1 MTTISSISSSS
12 SALSTTVSKQCS
24 QLSDST
30 KAQLEALGIT
40 VTDGMTEAEAKQ
52 KIAEV
57 QAQRQA
63 QNQPQNQGGQSSSQS
78 EILSDAK
85 SLAAQVGVSVSSD
98 ADVSEIL
105 DDIGAKLESMIQ
117 EAQGDQNKL
126 SQISSYFSQL
136 QSLDEQNDSIQS
148 SQNNLYAAMNMV
160 STSNKIALGL

>member
-40 VTDGMTEAEAKQ
+40 VTDGMTEAQAKQ

-117 EAQGDQNKL
+117 EAQGDQSKL
-126 SQISSYFSQL
+126 SQISAYFSQL

>member
-40 VTDGMTEAEAKQ
+40 VTDGMTEAQAKQ

-63 QNQPQNQGGQSSSQS
+63 QNQSQNQGGQSSSES
-78 EILSDAK
+78 EVLSNAK
-85 SLAAQVGVSVSSD
+85 SLASQVGVSVSSD

-117 EAQGDQNKL
+117 EAQGDQSKL
-126 SQISSYFSQL
+126 SQISSSP
-136 QSLDEQNDSIQS
+136 
-148 SQNNLYAAMNMV
+148 
-160 STSNKIALGL
+160 

>member
-136 QSLDEQNDSIQS
+136 QSLDEQNDYIQS
-148 SQNNLYAAMNMV
+148 SQNNLYAVMNMV